1 MPFGFP
7 NLGPLEFCARYFFVG
22 VGLWTVLRIIRYL
35 SIFQVS
41 ANTLPSRH
49 SQCPLRVGSKI
60 VPESHCYQILPLRV
74 LEGSCHVLFR

>member
-7 NLGPLEFCARYFFVG
+7 NLGPLEFCARYSFVG
-22 VGLWTVLRIIRYL
+22 VGLRTVLRIIGYL

-49 SQCPLRVGSKI
+49 SQCPLRGGSKI
-60 VPESHCYQILPLRV
+60 VTENHCYHVLPLSV
-74 LEGSCHVLFR
+74 LEGSGRVLFR